1 MLAMFRGVFA
11 VGLFGGGRRSVLC
24 RITGHTWTDMS
35 DPPACSQCGR
45 TRLIYYKA
53 LTIGE

>member
-11 VGLFGGGRRSVLC
+11 AGLFGGRRSVLC
-24 RITGHTWTDMS
+24 RITGHTWTEMS

-45 TRLIYYKA
+45 TQLIFYRT